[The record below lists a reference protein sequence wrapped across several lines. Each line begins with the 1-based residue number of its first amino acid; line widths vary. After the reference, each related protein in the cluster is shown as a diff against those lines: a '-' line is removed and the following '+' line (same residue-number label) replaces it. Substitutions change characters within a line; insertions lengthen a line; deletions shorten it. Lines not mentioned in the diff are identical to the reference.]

1 RGSRR
6 RTDSAGLED
15 RFHCSACGFVAG
27 FGVMLSGELKD
38 SRRGDD
44 LRSGRLQY
52 RGLAGC
58 VLVREDLTEV
68 AQDRTA
74 AKRRQLRVFGD
85 PGAECLAA
93 HSLAAEARC
102 GLGGFSV
109 YGRMRVLALDAVGE
123 GWFSGA
129 QGLDPLVGVA
139 AAEFGVGCDGQETGV
154 RRWRAPILGGR
165 PSPERE
171 L

>member
-1 RGSRR
+1 GRTAAQPRQPARPESAKPAPPGHGRETRPPALTPNTSSYPAGGRPETPGRPCTAWESQLPVTATPPGQQGIWRVRLRKLAPRASRCRVSRR

-58 VLVREDLTEV
+58 VLVREDLT
-68 AQDRTA
+68 
-74 AKRRQLRVFGD
+74 
-85 PGAECLAA
+85 
-93 HSLAAEARC
+93 
-102 GLGGFSV
+102 
-109 YGRMRVLALDAVGE
+109 
-123 GWFSGA
+123 
-129 QGLDPLVGVA
+129 
-139 AAEFGVGCDGQETGV
+139 
-154 RRWRAPILGGR
+154 
-165 PSPERE
+165 
-171 L
+171 